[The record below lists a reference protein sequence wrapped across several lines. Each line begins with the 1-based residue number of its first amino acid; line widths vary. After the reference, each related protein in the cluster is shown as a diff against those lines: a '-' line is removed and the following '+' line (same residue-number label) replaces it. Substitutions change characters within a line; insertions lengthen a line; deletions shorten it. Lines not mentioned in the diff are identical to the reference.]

1 MPYLCSRKSYT
12 ILTIKVFMNCNFKF
26 LIITL
31 SLIISIGTL
40 RAQSLTVTGK
50 VIDHEGLEVIGGTV
64 TIKGVSGTGTVTD
77 INGQYTIQVNDASK
91 DVLVFS
97 YIGLQSMEVPVK
109 NRAKIDVTMK
119 ADNQLL
125 EEVVV
130 VGYATVKRKDLTG
143 SVASVKSDELIKTPT
158 ADATQALA
166 GRLAGVQIIQ
176 TDGQPGAE
184 ASIRVRGGIS
194 ITQSNEPLYVIDGFP
209 TEDGMSSLDPADI
222 ESIDVLKDASAT
234 AIYGARGANGV
245 VLITTKGG
253 KSNEDGKGTVTFDT
267 YVGIRK
273 LANPLQVLN
282 PEEFV
287 LADYERSMHLLNEE
301 GMTNWQKIYGSF
313 LEIGE
318 NYHNRPGLDWLDE
331 TMGRTTW
338 TQNYRAAFSGGNDRT
353 KYSLSYN
360 YNKDEGAMVHSGS
373 DKHNISFN
381 LNSKLNDRLSVN
393 GRITYDQRSIYG
405 AGVAGNGTN
414 DGGSNTDARFNKMAQ
429 ILQYRPTIGIQGSDQ
444 DLLEGEDPVLVDEQ
458 GNTMQNPLIN
468 AAEEKDDREIRTF
481 QANGGLT
488 FKLMKG
494 LTFRNSTGMRY
505 RAQRRELFYG
515 DQSIMG
521 KRNGIYGSIRNTEDG
536 SFQTSNVL
544 TYEKTFNKKHDLTA
558 QLGQEYVHRWTRY
571 VHTEVSDL
579 PTDDFQLD
587 DIGLGTPSASDSFL
601 NDDDNLLSFFG
612 RVNYDYADKYLFSA
626 TLRADGSSKFSKNNK
641 WGVFPAVSAAWRLGE
656 EEFIKNLN
664 IFSDLKF
671 RIGYGLAGNNRIGS
685 YNSLALFNSILTA
698 MGGSLVPG
706 YASAVIPND
715 DLKWE
720 ANKTFNLGFDFGFLD
735 QRITVSPEFYIN
747 RSSDLL
753 LNAKLPLSSGYETM
767 VVNAG
772 ETKNVGID
780 LSINTQ
786 NIVTKNFSWNTTL
799 TLSHNKNTVEALTGE
814 QIQLYEAKFGYNS
827 STHRIAVGESLG
839 QFYGYVTEGLYQV
852 SDFDYDAATKTYT
865 LKEGIAAHRKD
876 VQPGDWKFKN
886 LDDNSVI
893 DANDM
898 TVIGNATPK
907 FYGGL
912 NNNFTYKG
920 FDLSVFFTFSYGNEV
935 LNATKLVTTKVGREN
950 YNSLEV
956 MNSRNRWMTIDAQ
969 GNKVTDPETLTAMNE
984 GKTIASWHDNQQGNM
999 YVHSWAVE
1007 DASYLRLSNVTLGYT
1022 FPKQMVKKVGL
1033 SKIRLYA
1040 TGSNLFVWTP
1050 YTGFDPEVSNMR
1062 SPLTPGVD
1070 FGAYPRS
1077 RSFIFGINIAY

>member
-1 MPYLCSRKSYT
+1 M
-12 ILTIKVFMNCNFKF
+12 
-26 LIITL
+26 
-31 SLIISIGTL
+31 
-40 RAQSLTVTGK
+40 
-50 VIDHEGLEVIGGTV
+50 
-64 TIKGVSGTGTVTD
+64 
-77 INGQYTIQVNDASK
+77 
-91 DVLVFS
+91 
-97 YIGLQSMEVPVK
+97 
-109 NRAKIDVTMK
+109 
-119 ADNQLL
+119 
-125 EEVVV
+125 
-130 VGYATVKRKDLTG
+130 
-143 SVASVKSDELIKTPT
+143 
-158 ADATQALA
+158 
-166 GRLAGVQIIQ
+166 
-176 TDGQPGAE
+176 
-184 ASIRVRGGIS
+184 
-194 ITQSNEPLYVIDGFP
+194 
-209 TEDGMSSLDPADI
+209 
-222 ESIDVLKDASAT
+222 
-234 AIYGARGANGV
+234 
-245 VLITTKGG
+245 
-253 KSNEDGKGTVTFDT
+253 
-267 YVGIRK
+267 
-273 LANPLQVLN
+273 
-282 PEEFV
+282 
-287 LADYERSMHLLNEE
+287 
-301 GMTNWQKIYGSF
+301 
-313 LEIGE
+313 
-318 NYHNRPGLDWLDE
+318 
-331 TMGRTTW
+331 
-338 TQNYRAAFSGGNDRT
+338 
-353 KYSLSYN
+353 
-360 YNKDEGAMVHSGS
+360 
-373 DKHNISFN
+373 
-381 LNSKLNDRLSVN
+381 
-393 GRITYDQRSIYG
+393 
-405 AGVAGNGTN
+405 
-414 DGGSNTDARFNKMAQ
+414 
-429 ILQYRPTIGIQGSDQ
+429 
-444 DLLEGEDPVLVDEQ
+444 
-458 GNTMQNPLIN
+458 
-468 AAEEKDDREIRTF
+468 
-481 QANGGLT
+481 
-488 FKLMKG
+488 
-494 LTFRNSTGMRY
+494 
-505 RAQRRELFYG
+505 
-515 DQSIMG
+515 
-521 KRNGIYGSIRNTEDG
+521 
-536 SFQTSNVL
+536 
-544 TYEKTFNKKHDLTA
+544 
-558 QLGQEYVHRWTRY
+558 
-571 VHTEVSDL
+571 
-579 PTDDFQLD
+579 
-587 DIGLGTPSASDSFL
+587 
-601 NDDDNLLSFFG
+601 
-612 RVNYDYADKYLFSA
+612 
-626 TLRADGSSKFSKNNK
+626 
-641 WGVFPAVSAAWRLGE
+641 GE

-698 MGGSLVPG
+698 MGSSLVPG

-720 ANKTFNLGFDFGFLD
+720 ANKTFNLGFDFGFLN

-747 RSSDLL
+747 RSSNLL

-772 ETKNVGID
+772 ETKNIGID

-886 LDDNSVI
+886 QDGNGVI

-898 TVIGNATPK
+898 TVIGNASPK

-950 YNSLEV
+950 YNALEM
-956 MNSRNRWMTIDAQ
+956 MNSHNRWITIDAQ
-969 GNKVTDPETLTAMNE
+969 GNKVTDPETLTTMNA

-1022 FPKQMVKKVGL
+1022 FPKQMIKKVGL
-1033 SKIRLYA
+1033 SNIRLYA

>member
-1 MPYLCSRKSYT
+1 
-12 ILTIKVFMNCNFKF
+12 MNCNFKF

-31 SLIISIGTL
+31 SLLIGIGTL
-40 RAQSLTVTGK
+40 QAQSLTVTGK

-97 YIGLQSMEVPVK
+97 YIGLQTVEVPVK

-143 SVASVKSDELIKTPT
+143 SVASVKSDELIKVPT

-184 ASIRVRGGIS
+184 ASVRVRGGIS

-209 TEDGMSSLDPADI
+209 TEDGMASLDPADI

-253 KSNEDGKGTVTFDT
+253 KSKDDGKGTVTFDA
-267 YVGIRK
+267 YVGFRK
-273 LANPLQVLN
+273 LANPLKVLN

-287 LADYERSMHLLNEE
+287 LADYERSRHLLNEE
-301 GMTNWQKIYGSF
+301 GMIGWQRIYGSF

-318 NYHNRPGLDWLDE
+318 NFRDRPGVDWLDE

-338 TQNYRAAFSGGNDRT
+338 TQNYRAAFSSGNDRT
-353 KYSLSYN
+353 KYSLAYS
-360 YNKDEGAMVHSGS
+360 YNKDEGAMVYSGS

-381 LNSKLNDRLSVN
+381 LNSKLNDRLTVN
-393 GRITYDQRSIYG
+393 GRVTYDQRTIYG

-414 DGGSNTDARFNKMAQ
+414 EGGSNTDARFNKMAQ
-429 ILQYRPTIGIQGSDQ
+429 ILQYRPTIGIRGSDH
-444 DLLEGEDPVLVDEQ
+444 DLLVGEDPLLVDEQ
-458 GNTMQNPLIN
+458 GNVMQNPLIN
-468 AAEEKDDREIRTF
+468 AAEEKDDREMRTL

-488 FKLMKG
+488 FKIMKG

-544 TYEKTFNKKHDLTA
+544 TYDKKFNKKHDLTA

-612 RVNYDYADKYLFSA
+612 RVNYGYADKYLFSA

-656 EEFIKNLN
+656 EEFIKKLG

-698 MGGSLVPG
+698 MGSSLVPG

-735 QRITVSPEFYIN
+735 QRITVSPEFYVN

-786 NIVTKNFSWNTTL
+786 NIVSKNFSWNTTL
-799 TLSHNKNTVEALTGE
+799 ALSHNKNTVEALTGE
-814 QIQLYEAKFGYNS
+814 QVQLYEAKFGYNS

-852 SDFDYDAATKTYT
+852 SDFIYDETAKTYT
-865 LKEGIAAHRKD
+865 LKEGIATHRKD

-886 LDDNSVI
+886 QDGNDVI

-935 LNATKLVTTKVGREN
+935 MNATKLVTSKVGREN
-950 YNSLEV
+950 YNALEV
-956 MNSRNRWMTIDAQ
+956 MNSHNRWMTIDAQ
-969 GNKVTDPETLTAMNE
+969 GNKVTDSETLAAMNA

-1022 FPKQMVKKVGL
+1022 FPKQMVKKAGL
-1033 SKIRLYA
+1033 SNIRLYA
-1040 TGSNLFVWTP
+1040 TGNNLFVWTP

>member
-1 MPYLCSRKSYT
+1 MQQE
-12 ILTIKVFMNCNFKF
+12 ILYNTKITEVFMNCNFKF

-31 SLIISIGTL
+31 FLITGIGTL

-50 VIDHEGLEVIGGTV
+50 VTDHEGLEVIGGTV
-64 TIKGVSGTGTVTD
+64 TIKGVSGIGAVTD
-77 INGQYTIQVNDASK
+77 INGQYTIQVKDASK
-91 DVLVFS
+91 DVLIFS
-97 YIGLQSMEVPVK
+97 YIGLQNMEVPVK

-143 SVASVKSDELIKTPT
+143 SVSSVKSDELLKTPT

-253 KSNEDGKGTVTFDT
+253 KSKDDGKGIVTFDA
-267 YVGIRK
+267 YVGFRK
-273 LANPLQVLN
+273 LANPLKVLN

-287 LADYERSMHLLNEE
+287 LADYERSIYLLNEE
-301 GMTNWQKIYGSF
+301 GMVSWQNRYGSF

-318 NYHNRPGLDWLDE
+318 NFHNRPGVDWLDE

-338 TQNYRAAFSGGNDRT
+338 TQNYRTAFSGGNNRT
-353 KYSLSYN
+353 KYSLAYS

-381 LNSKLNDRLSVN
+381 LNSKLNDRLTVN

-414 DGGSNTDARFNKMAQ
+414 EGGSNTDARFNKMAQ
-429 ILQYRPTIGIQGSDQ
+429 ILQYRPTIGIHGSDQ
-444 DLLEGEDPVLVDEQ
+444 DLLEGEDPLLVDEE

-488 FKLMKG
+488 FKIMKG

-505 RAQRRELFYG
+505 RTQRRELFYG

-544 TYEKTFNKKHDLTA
+544 TYEKKFKKKHDLTA
-558 QLGQEYVHRWTRY
+558 QLGQEYVHRWNRY

-587 DIGLGTPSASDSFL
+587 DIGLGTPSAFDSFL

-698 MGGSLVPG
+698 MDSSLVPG

-720 ANKTFNLGFDFGFLD
+720 ANKTFNLGFDFGFLN
-735 QRITVSPEFYIN
+735 QRITISPEFYIN

-753 LNAKLPLSSGYETM
+753 LNTKLPLSSGYETM
-767 VVNAG
+767 TVNAG

-786 NIVTKNFSWNTTL
+786 NIVGKNFSWSTML

-814 QIQLYEAKFGYNS
+814 QVQLYEAKFGYNQ

-886 LDDNSVI
+886 VDDSNDVI

-912 NNNFTYKG
+912 NNNFTYKE

-935 LNATKLVTTKVGREN
+935 LNATKLVTSKVGREN
-950 YNSLEV
+950 YNALEV
-956 MNSRNRWMTIDAQ
+956 MNSHNRWTTIDAQ
-969 GNKVTDPETLTAMNE
+969 GNKVTDPETLAAMNA

-999 YVHSWAVE
+999 YIHSWAVE

-1033 SKIRLYA
+1033 SNIRLYA
-1040 TGSNLFVWTP
+1040 TGNNLFVWTP

-1077 RSFIFGINIAY
+1077 RSFIFGVNIAY

>member
-1 MPYLCSRKSYT
+1 
-12 ILTIKVFMNCNFKF
+12 MNCNFKF

>member
-1 MPYLCSRKSYT
+1 
-12 ILTIKVFMNCNFKF
+12 MNYNFKF
-26 LIITL
+26 LIITF
-31 SLIISIGTL
+31 SLLISIGTL
-40 RAQSLTVTGK
+40 QAQSLKVTGK

-77 INGQYTIQVNDASK
+77 INGQYTIQVNDALK

-97 YIGLQSMEVPVK
+97 YIGLQSIEVPVK
-109 NRAKIDVTMK
+109 NRTKIDVTMK
-119 ADNQLL
+119 ADNLLL

-143 SVASVKSDELIKTPT
+143 SVASVKSDELLKPPT

-253 KSNEDGKGTVTFDT
+253 KSNDGGKGTVTFDA
-267 YVGIRK
+267 YVGFRK
-273 LANPLQVLN
+273 LANPLKVLN

-287 LADYERSMHLLNEE
+287 LADYERSMYLLNEE
-301 GMTNWQKIYGSF
+301 GMISWQKRYGSF

-521 KRNGIYGSIRNTEDG
+521 KRNGIYGSIRNTEEG

-612 RVNYDYADKYLFSA
+612 RVNYDYADKYLFST

-641 WGVFPAVSAAWRLGE
+641 WGIFPAVSAAWRLGE

-698 MGGSLVPG
+698 MGSSLVPG

-720 ANKTFNLGFDFGFLD
+720 ANKTFNLGFDFGFLN

-747 RSSDLL
+747 RSSNLL

-772 ETKNVGID
+772 ETKNIGID

-886 LDDNSVI
+886 QDGNGVI

-898 TVIGNATPK
+898 TVIGNASPK

-950 YNSLEV
+950 YNALEM
-956 MNSRNRWMTIDAQ
+956 MNSHNRWITIDAQ
-969 GNKVTDPETLTAMNE
+969 GNKVTDPETLTTMNA

-1022 FPKQMVKKVGL
+1022 FPKQMIKKVGL
-1033 SKIRLYA
+1033 SNIRLYA

>member
-1 MPYLCSRKSYT
+1 
-12 ILTIKVFMNCNFKF
+12 MNYNFKF
-26 LIITL
+26 LIITF
-31 SLIISIGTL
+31 SLLISIGTL
-40 RAQSLTVTGK
+40 QAQSLKVTGK

-77 INGQYTIQVNDASK
+77 INGQYTIQVNDALK

-97 YIGLQSMEVPVK
+97 YIGLQSIEVPVK
-109 NRAKIDVTMK
+109 NRTKIDVTMK
-119 ADNQLL
+119 ADNLLL

-143 SVASVKSDELIKTPT
+143 SVASVKSDELLKTPT

-253 KSNEDGKGTVTFDT
+253 KSNDGGKGTVTFDA
-267 YVGIRK
+267 YVGFRK
-273 LANPLQVLN
+273 LANPLKVLN

-287 LADYERSMHLLNEE
+287 LADYERSMYLLNEE
-301 GMTNWQKIYGSF
+301 GMISWQKRYGSF

-353 KYSLSYN
+353 KYSLSYT
-360 YNKDEGAMVHSGS
+360 YKKAEGARVHSGS

-521 KRNGIYGSIRNTEDG
+521 KRNGIYGSIRNTEEG

-612 RVNYDYADKYLFSA
+612 RVNYDYADKYLFST

-641 WGVFPAVSAAWRLGE
+641 WGIFPAVSAAWRLGE

-698 MGGSLVPG
+698 MGSSLVPG

-720 ANKTFNLGFDFGFLD
+720 ANKTFNLGFDFGFLN

-747 RSSDLL
+747 RSSNLL

-772 ETKNVGID
+772 ETKNIGID

-876 VQPGDWKFKN
+876 VQLGDWKFKN
-886 LDDNSVI
+886 QDGNGVI

-898 TVIGNATPK
+898 TVIGNASPK

-950 YNSLEV
+950 YNALEM
-956 MNSRNRWMTIDAQ
+956 MNSHNRWITIDAQ
-969 GNKVTDPETLTAMNE
+969 GNKVTDPETLTTMNA

-1022 FPKQMVKKVGL
+1022 FPKQMIKKVGL
-1033 SKIRLYA
+1033 SNIRLYA

>member
-1 MPYLCSRKSYT
+1 
-12 ILTIKVFMNCNFKF
+12 MNCNFKF

-544 TYEKTFNKKHDLTA
+544 TYEKTFKKKHDLTA

-886 LDDNSVI
+886 QDGNSVI

-969 GNKVTDPETLTAMNE
+969 GNKVTDPETLTAMNA

-1040 TGSNLFVWTP
+1040 TGNNLFVWTP